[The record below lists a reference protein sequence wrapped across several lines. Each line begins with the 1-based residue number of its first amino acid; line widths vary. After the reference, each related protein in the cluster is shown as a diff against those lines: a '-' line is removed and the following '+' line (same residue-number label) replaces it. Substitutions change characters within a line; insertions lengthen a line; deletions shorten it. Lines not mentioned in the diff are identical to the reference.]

1 MSKLDNSLIEIGLK
15 ITYLFVEAVLV
26 IQFYCID
33 LLNHIL
39 LEISIDVYYMAVELP
54 IRGLHVNCV
63 RSRHCGGRLLHNLVH
78 VVDGVVEVA
87 AVAAISAAVAYVIF
101 Q

>member
-54 IRGLHVNCV
+54 IRGLYVNCV
-63 RSRHCGGRLLHNLVH
+63 RGRHCGGCLLHNLVH
-78 VVDGVVEVA
+78 IVDGVVEVA
-87 AVAAISAAVAYVIF
+87 TVATICATVAYVIF